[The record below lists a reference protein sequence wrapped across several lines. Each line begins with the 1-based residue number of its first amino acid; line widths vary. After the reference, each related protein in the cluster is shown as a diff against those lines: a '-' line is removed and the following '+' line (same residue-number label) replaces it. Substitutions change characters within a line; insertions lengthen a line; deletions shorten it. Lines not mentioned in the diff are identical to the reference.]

1 MRSLRSGIAAAVML
15 ALAAGS
21 TVPAVQAQGVDA
33 TTETDAATVL
43 AQVPLTGDVVV
54 RFLESWQDVAALFT
68 ELDEQYEPGDP
79 DVVMDELVYLAENA
93 QAAARIEDRV
103 RAAGWPGF
111 QDWFLTA
118 WSIMLARQWIID
130 PPDSDDMD
138 AAEAEIR
145 VMQDVTEEVRAELL
159 ASLADAR
166 NQIDSLRPSKA
177 NLAAVRMHLERLD
190 RVLASQ

>member
-93 QAAARIEDRV
+93 QAVARIEDRV

>member
-21 TVPAVQAQGVDA
+21 TVPAVQAQGVQ
-33 TTETDAATVL
+33 VL

-93 QAAARIEDRV
+93 QAVARIEDRV